1 MSTTNPSSSSIG
13 IKELA
18 ARLGVSIGT
27 VSRSLNNRY
36 GVNPD
41 TRARVL
47 DAAREYGYIPNSAAR
62 QLMARPA
69 LTAGLFFAPYYG
81 PHGEI
86 NPSSLGIIEALRSY
100 MQSQD
105 IELQIFYYQ
114 NDQELRTQAKNVN
127 VGVFFGRF
135 ENATLDAVHQMRL
148 PCVLYSKRSAHADQ
162 LCVMPSSRHSS
173 TLAVQYLAALQHE
186 RIALMTGP
194 LVEAPYRGYHE
205 GFIEAMREF
214 RLPVRN
220 EWLIELTASEC
231 NKDDACAALLP
242 LLQDMPKEQRPSA
255 VIFSSDW
262 LAIGGRGAARL
273 AGLRVPEDLSLIGY
287 DNLPLSAE
295 LDPPLTTFDIHRPDL
310 IQTITRLVTYLG
322 NPLKSKKTINQR
334 EFLIIP
340 DLIKRGSCTSLRPA
354 L

>member
-1 MSTTNPSSSSIG
+1 MSSTKTSIG

-18 ARLGVSIGT
+18 AHLGVSIGT

-36 GVNPD
+36 GVNAE
-41 TRARVL
+41 TRERVL
-47 DAAREYGYIPNSAAR
+47 DAAREYGYVPNSAAR

-69 LTAGLFFAPYYG
+69 LTVGLFFAPYYG

-86 NPSSLGIIEALRSY
+86 NPSSLSIIEALRSH

-114 NDQELRTQAKNVN
+114 NDQELRMQAKSVN
-127 VGVFFGRF
+127 VGIFFGRF
-135 ENATLDAVHQMRL
+135 EDATLEAVHAMRL
-148 PCVLYSKRSAHADQ
+148 PCVLYSRQSSHPDQ
-162 LCVMPSSRHSS
+162 LCVMPSARHSS
-173 TLAVQYLAALQHE
+173 ALAVQYLAALNHE

-194 LVEAPYRGYHE
+194 LVEAPYRGYRE
-205 GFIEAMREF
+205 GFMQAMQEF
-214 RLPVRN
+214 RLKVN
-220 EWLIELTASEC
+220 KDWLLELPASQC
-231 NKDDACAALLP
+231 NKDGACAALLP
-242 LLQDMPKEQRPSA
+242 LLQGKDARQRPSA

-262 LAIGGRGAARL
+262 LAIGGRSAARE
-273 AGLRVPEDLSLIGY
+273 ASLRVPEDLCLIGY

-310 IQTITRLVTYLG
+310 VQTITRLVSHLG
-322 NPLKSKKTINQR
+322 NITGNKKAISQR

-340 DLIKRGSCTSLRPA
+340 DLIKRGSCTSLRPP